1 MTAIEK
7 NKIMPFAAKRMQAEI
22 ITLSEVREKTNITTH
37 LWNSNLKKKW
47 YKLTYSQNRN
57 QHKYRYQKQI

>member
-1 MTAIEK
+1 MQWNMTAIEK

-37 LWNSNLKKKW
+37 LWNSNLKRKMVQTNLFTK
-47 YKLTYSQNRN
+47 
-57 QHKYRYQKQI
+57 QKQT